1 MTLWDFLDTC
11 QYNQGL
17 YIYLVND
24 YGEYFPVYHGAKGDI
39 DFWGDQVFDILQ
51 NKIEVFVVLP
61 DGSMQVEVRDTYFD
75 KPMREQYTTTCKE
88 DKLDYWKEHPDKA
101 PWGDWTDTEA
111 YCQIVRRKSRWFRD
125 IRDCGKDGVE

>member
-1 MTLWDFLDTC
+1 MILWDFLDTC
-11 QYNQGL
+11 QCTQEL

-24 YGEYFPVYHGAKGDI
+24 CGEYLPVYHGTKQDI

-75 KPMREQYTTTCKE
+75 KPMREQYSACGE
-88 DKLDYWKEHPDKA
+88 DKLDYWKKHPDKA
-101 PWGDWTDTEA
+101 PWGFWTDTEA
-111 YCQIVRRKSRWFRD
+111 HCQAVNKKSRWFH
-125 IRDCGKDGVE
+125 